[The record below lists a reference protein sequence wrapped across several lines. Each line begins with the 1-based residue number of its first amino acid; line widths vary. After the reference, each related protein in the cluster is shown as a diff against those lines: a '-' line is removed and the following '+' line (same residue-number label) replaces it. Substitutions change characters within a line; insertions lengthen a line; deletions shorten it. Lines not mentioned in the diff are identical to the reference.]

1 MSGQLN
7 GIILSVSMLRFQ
19 YSLELSFSS
28 ALENDNVITITTITP
43 AIYNGLNELKIF
55 PNRWKKLVPFT

>member
-1 MSGQLN
+1 
-7 GIILSVSMLRFQ
+7 MLRFQ